1 MACSRAAVA
10 DGTAGSSPESSCTRA
25 ALICSAARRGRCRL
39 SACQSRSPM
48 LSLRCRA
55 TACSRAPSGQ
65 LRWAVGCGA
74 DWVTGRWHG
83 LGAILA
89 PVASHRVGRSWGER
103 SSGQRPA
110 RLLHVLDAL
119 YTQASL
125 AQRSSGVQR
134 RRERQR
140 LALAQ
145 RLLDPLP
152 PELAQPRRI
161 ELLFWRGLRWGTL
174 GLLIAWLLRR

>member
-1 MACSRAAVA
+1 M
-10 DGTAGSSPESSCTRA
+10 
-25 ALICSAARRGRCRL
+25 
-39 SACQSRSPM
+39 
-48 LSLRCRA
+48 
-55 TACSRAPSGQ
+55 
-65 LRWAVGCGA
+65 
-74 DWVTGRWHG
+74 
-83 LGAILA
+83 
-89 PVASHRVGRSWGER
+89 
-103 SSGQRPA
+103 
-110 RLLHVLDAL
+110 LDAL

-125 AQRSSGVQR
+125 AQRSSGVQQ

-152 PELAQPRRI
+152 PALAQPRRI